1 MESGDRICTLKN
13 LPYVLFVHGHMDYPL
28 NEELGSLDNG
38 LVAVTDNPRIAGQF
52 SIGYCEANDSNGIL
66 FSCWNSRVKRPD
78 NYQIGFLNL
87 TNDMKQINVE
97 RFLAEKSFATV
108 LMTGGAIPDYLIGS
122 EYLIKLDEKDN
133 NLVRSTAF
141 SEVIQKLQIYMK
153 ENVDEICNM
162 LQNFQTSRVMTEYS
176 GEQEM
181 KLFYSRIM
189 AVGKILQMFIRQTTT
204 EETAE
209 KFFKE
214 FYLEWANRI
223 ASIPTLVTD
232 SRDIVKRF
240 SKAFSEYLQLHPEIQ
255 TGRSEL
261 VEADLM
267 SAAGDRCAILYDDEF
282 IYCTEE
288 QFTEITASLR
298 ITISSVTLKK
308 LCAESGLIK
317 KDAEG
322 YSPKKQYTNAYG
334 IPVRK
339 HFVWIYKNILLDE
352 ADAFLWRVF
361 GDSRSAESSNSYT
374 YETGQPDCS
383 TKFYVGLNDREQA
396 VTISKNS
403 PNYSVLITGIS
414 GSGKSYAID
423 GIEHKIV
430 QNGGTVLEI
439 DINGNRQNEQED
451 IYHII
456 LANKIG
462 LSEEFV
468 AGYVSSES
476 MQYECCSQSIV
487 EILSASLSALGRVLG
502 EAQLNS
508 LRAVVDDSLRD
519 NQSNYGIILQIQ
531 RRLKEGDETDRK
543 VYDKL
548 QVLLSSNVFRRDG
561 GNIES
566 GKINIVS
573 FAGMD
578 EEVRKMTIEILLT
591 SIMRKR
597 RDDSD
602 ANEGLSIVVDEFQHL
617 SLKRSLSLHQILTEG
632 RKYGLNLILATQFVA
647 CFDREQQAVINQ
659 AASRVYFKQAS
670 SEVRNAARNISAAR
684 RDSWEMKLRGLGIG
698 EAVAV
703 GDFCVEGREV
713 QAPIVIHSECKP

>member
-1 MESGDRICTLKN
+1 MESGDKICALKN
-13 LPYVLFVHGHMDYPL
+13 LPYVLFVNGHMYYVL
-28 NEELGSLDNG
+28 NEELGSLDIG
-38 LVAVTDNPRIAGQF
+38 LIVVADNSRISGQF
-52 SIGYCEANDSNGIL
+52 LIGYCEVDGSNGIS

-122 EYLIKLDEKDN
+122 GYLIKLDEKDN
-133 NLVRSTAF
+133 NLVRSTVF

-153 ENVDEICNM
+153 ENIGEICNM
-162 LQNFQTSRVMTEYS
+162 LQKFQTSRVMTEYS

-189 AVGKILQMFIRQTTT
+189 AVGKILQMFIRQTMT

-209 KFFKE
+209 QFFKE
-214 FYLEWANRI
+214 YHQEWANRI
-223 ASIPTLVTD
+223 ASIPKLAD
-232 SRDIVKRF
+232 SRDTVRRF
-240 SKAFSEYLQLHPEIQ
+240 SKAMSDYLLKHPEIQ

-267 SAAGDRCAILYDDEF
+267 IAADNGCAILYDDEF

-288 QFTEITASLR
+288 QFMDISTPLR
-298 ITISSVTLKK
+298 ITMSSAMLKK
-308 LCAESGLIK
+308 QCAESGLIK

-339 HFVWIYKNILLDE
+339 HFVWIYKDILLNE
-352 ADAFLWRVF
+352 ADAFLWEVF
-361 GDSRSAESSNSYT
+361 GDNHLGESRSSYV
-374 YETGQPDCS
+374 YGKEHSDCS
-383 TKFYVGLNDREQA
+383 TKFYVGLNDCEQS

-423 GIEHKIV
+423 GIEHQIV

-439 DINGNRQNEQED
+439 DINGNRQSEQED

-456 LANKIG
+456 PVNKNG
-462 LSEEFV
+462 LSEAFIV
-468 AGYVSSES
+468 ASVSSEG
-476 MQYECCSQSIV
+476 MKNERCSQSIV

-508 LRAVVDDSLRD
+508 LRTAVDDSLRD
-519 NQSNYGIILQIQ
+519 DKNDDGILMQIE
-531 RRLKEGDETDRK
+531 RRLKDGDEIDRK

-548 QVLLSSNVFRRDG
+548 QILLASKVFRKDG
-561 GNIES
+561 GKIES
-566 GKINIVS
+566 GEINIVS
-573 FAGMD
+573 FAGMN
-578 EEVRKMTIEILLT
+578 EEARKMTIEILLA

-597 RDDSD
+597 REDSD
-602 ANEGLSIVVDEFQHL
+602 ATEGLTIVIDEFQHL
-617 SLKRSLSLHQILTEG
+617 SLKKGLSLHQILTEG

-647 CFDREQQAVINQ
+647 GFDREQKAVINQ
-659 AASRVYFKQAS
+659 AAVQVYFKQAD
-670 SEVRNAARNISAAR
+670 SEARNVARNISAAKR
-684 RDSWEMKLRGLGIG
+684 EYWEMKLKELKIG

-703 GDFCVEGREV
+703 GSFCVGDRQV
-713 QAPIVIHSECKP
+713 QTPIVIHSECRL

>member
-1 MESGDRICTLKN
+1 M
-13 LPYVLFVHGHMDYPL
+13 
-28 NEELGSLDNG
+28 
-38 LVAVTDNPRIAGQF
+38 
-52 SIGYCEANDSNGIL
+52 
-66 FSCWNSRVKRPD
+66 KRPD

-97 RFLAEKSFATV
+97 RFLTEKSFATV
-108 LMTGGAIPDYLIGS
+108 LMAGGAIPDYLIGS

-133 NLVRSTAF
+133 NLVRSTVF
-141 SEVIQKLQIYMK
+141 SEVIQKLRIYMK

-162 LQNFQTSRVMTEYS
+162 LQKFQTSRVMLEYS
-176 GEQEM
+176 GAQEM

-322 YSPKKQYTNAYG
+322 YSPKKQYTNVYG

-361 GDSRSAESSNSYT
+361 GDSRSAENSNSYT

-423 GIEHKIV
+423 GIEHQIV

-519 NQSNYGIILQIQ
+519 NQSNYGFLLQIQ
-531 RRLKEGDETDRK
+531 CRLKEGDETDRK

-602 ANEGLSIVVDEFQHL
+602 ANEGLTIVVDEFQHL
-617 SLKRSLSLHQILTEG
+617 SLKRGLSLHQILTEG

-647 CFDREQQAVINQ
+647 GFEREQQAVINQ

-713 QAPIVIHSECKP
+713 QAPIVIHSECKS